1 MQNNIPEDEID
12 LIALLKKLWHGR
24 ALIIKSM
31 LFFMLMGI
39 IVALASPMV
48 YTSSSTF
55 IPQSDKTGSSSSLSG
70 VASLVGINL
79 GGASNGAEIPPSIY
93 PKILESTSFKRELLN
108 LKLEHPGSDSTTT
121 LNKFLKNKKTVDY
134 IGVVKKYTIL
144 LPFTILQTLKGGG
157 DKKDFN
163 NTSKMFVSDEEER
176 LFNRLNSVISLSVNE
191 QEGFV
196 MLSANMDE
204 PIMAALVAKG
214 AQEILQKK
222 VIDYKIKSASE
233 ILAFNEAQLALKKNE
248 FDNLQ
253 NKLALFNDS
262 NLNIIDS
269 RFNNKKLGLQSEF
282 EIVNAV
288 YQELAKQV
296 ERSKLQVSKDT
307 PIFSVISPVTVPNKR
322 SAPKR
327 TLIVVIWLF
336 LGLVLSSFYILI
348 KEPVFAI
355 IKEIKS

>member
-1 MQNNIPEDEID
+1 MGNLQDEEID
-12 LIALLKKLWHGR
+12 LIDLLKKLWIGR
-24 ALIIKSM
+24 ILIIKTM
-31 LFFMLMGI
+31 LCFMLIGI
-39 IVALASPMV
+39 IVALTAPIA

-55 IPQSDKTGSSSSLSG
+55 IPQSNKTGSSSGLSG

-79 GGASNGAEIPPSIY
+79 GEVSSGAEIPPLIY

-108 LKLEHPGSDSTTT
+108 LDLEEPGSNSVTT
-121 LNKFLKNKKTVDY
+121 LSEFLKNKKTTDY

-144 LPFTILQTLKGGG
+144 LPFTILKAIKGV
-157 DKKDFN
+157 DKKESN
-163 NTSKMFVSDEEER
+163 NNSKMFVSIEEEE
-176 LFNRLNSVISLSVNE
+176 LFEELDRIISLSVNSK
-191 QEGFV
+191 EGFV
-196 MLSANMDE
+196 MLSADMNE

-233 ILAFNEAQLALKKNE
+233 ILAFNEAQLVLKKNE
-248 FDNLQ
+248 FDSLQ

-269 RFNNKKLGLQSEF
+269 RFNNRRLGLQSEF

-296 ERSKLQVSKDT
+296 EQSKLQVSKDT
-307 PIFSVISPVTVPNKR
+307 PIFSVINPVTVPNQR

-327 TLIVVIWLF
+327 TLIVAVYLF

-348 KEPVFAI
+348 KEPVHEV
-355 IKEIKS
+355 IKQIKS